1 MLLFVLDAVIGTGWG
16 QKGETAQSWLS
27 LPLTWTIRNQPVRM
41 IWAMPR
47 ASLRSVLFRIAFKA
61 AFTCRVS
68 MQITAKPAAHRP
80 AWSHGDRPP
89 AYALRVNPAL
99 LNSLPTTRPVRQNA
113 LWLFSIL
120 DA

>member
-47 ASLRSVLFRIAFKA
+47 ASLQSVLFRIAFKA

-80 AWSHGDRPP
+80 AWSHGDNGPASRP
-89 AYALRVNPAL
+89 
-99 LNSLPTTRPVRQNA
+99 TR
-113 LWLFSIL
+113 WG
-120 DA
+120 